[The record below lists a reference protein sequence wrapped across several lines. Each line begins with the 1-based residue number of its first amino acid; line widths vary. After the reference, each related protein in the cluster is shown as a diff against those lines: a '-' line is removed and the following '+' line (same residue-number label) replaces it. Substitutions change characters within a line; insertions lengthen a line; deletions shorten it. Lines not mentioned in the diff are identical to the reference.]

1 MLGAP
6 SLPCRNTLDFLDDSE
21 LLQQAAIS
29 SGFLKRKARKLTPQ
43 GFVKAV
49 LHATANA
56 LTSFASIALNTGDEN
71 AGPCSPQNIF
81 KRCGASAADF
91 MRKVLD
97 HAIAFIAPALPVPE
111 AAAFFKRIIIQDGS
125 LIRFHD
131 SARTHFPAVS
141 STADDKAMLRLQFA
155 YDYKSGRTLFATPAA
170 YSHTDAAASAD
181 TLDWLEPGDLCLRDM
196 GYYKAELFG
205 KMDAKG
211 VFYLSRLKPEVKI
224 PQEDGRPAI
233 GLDEFLRGDRGPVFD
248 KTIQVGAQRDFITR
262 VVAVRVPEKVAAER
276 RRKLHVEAKR
286 RNKAP
291 SALKLA
297 LAGWTVFVTN
307 IPRGTASP
315 EDLHKLYGLRWH
327 VELVFKALKGN
338 GCMRALTTHASNP
351 HHLEVLLLGQLLQL
365 VLNLRL
371 WRMLSPARKGAPRLS
386 LLKIAAMMRETLV
399 ALWPGSPCTKRW
411 EKHMRTLLQRCR
423 YDKRKTRRNLDAIWE
438 DGLSSL
444 S

>member
-1 MLGAP
+1 MLKDS
-6 SLPCRNTLDFLDDSE
+6 SLPCRDSLDFLNESA

-29 SGFLKRKARKLTPQ
+29 SGFLKRKARKLTAQ

-49 LHATANA
+49 LHATANS
-56 LTSFASIALNTGDEN
+56 LTSFASIALNTGDEVT
-71 AGPCSPQNIF
+71 APCSPQNVS
-81 KRCGASAADF
+81 KRCGASAVAF
-91 MRKVLD
+91 MRKVLG
-97 HAIAFIAPALPVPE
+97 HAMAFTAPTLPLPE
-111 AAAFFKRIIIQDGS
+111 VAGFFKRVIIQDSS

-131 SARTHFPAVS
+131 SARSYFPAVS

-155 YDYKSGRTLFATPAA
+155 YDYKSGCTLFATPAA
-170 YSHTDAAASAD
+170 YARTDATASAD
-181 TLDWLEPGDLCLRDM
+181 VLDWLESGDLCLRDM

-224 PQEDGRPAI
+224 PQEDDQLSA
-233 GLDEFLRGDRGPVFD
+233 GLDEFLRGVRAPIFD
-248 KTIQVGAQRDFITR
+248 KTIRVGAQRDFVTR

-276 RRKLHVEAKR
+276 RRKLHAEANR
-286 RNKAP
+286 RNKTP

-297 LAGWTVFVTN
+297 LADWTVFVTN
-307 IPRGTASP
+307 IPREAASP
-315 EDLHKLYGLRWH
+315 GDLYKLYGLRWH

-371 WRMLSPARKGAPRLS
+371 WRMLSPAKKGAPRLS
-386 LLKIAAMMRETLV
+386 LLKIAAMTRETL
-399 ALWPGSPCTKRW
+399 ASLWPGDSCTKRW
-411 EKHMRTLLQRCR
+411 ENHMRTLLRRSR
-423 YDKRKTRRNLDAIWE
+423 YDKRRKRRNLDEIWE
-438 DGLSSL
+438 LGLNSL